1 MNDEIRARLA
11 ALGSEPTMEMF
22 GGTNALFAELQPDL
36 PETIQIVRDCAY
48 GPDERH
54 RLDIFAMPEAANAP
68 VLVFVPGGGF
78 IRGDKNS
85 PNSPYFEN
93 IGAFAARSGMIGVT
107 MNYRLAPAHRWPS
120 GTDDIASAVDWLRA
134 NIAAYGGDPE
144 RIYLMGT
151 SAGGAHVAGYVA
163 QREARIAG
171 AIMVSGIY
179 DMVSLG
185 RSPMHDAYF
194 TEDLDT
200 YGKAGCVDG
209 MIASPVPQMFTVSEF
224 DPVHFHRQAAL
235 LAAAWTSSR
244 NAFPRMHWL
253 RGHNHQSPTVS
264 IGSSSDSLGPKILE
278 FIADT
283 AS

>member
-1 MNDEIRARLA
+1 MNDAIRAKLA

-22 GGTNALFAELQPDL
+22 GGTNALFAELQPAL
-36 PETIQIVRDCAY
+36 PDALRIARDCAY

-54 RLDIFAMPEAANAP
+54 RLDVFAMPDTRDAP

-93 IGAFAARSGMIGVT
+93 IGSFAARNGMVGVA
-107 MNYRLAPAHRWPS
+107 MNYRLAPAHQWPA
-120 GTDDIASAVDWLRA
+120 GTDDMASAVDWLGA
-134 NIAAYGGDPE
+134 HIAEYGGDPE

-163 QREARIAG
+163 QREAWIAG
-171 AIMVSGIY
+171 AVMVSGIY

-185 RSPMHDAYF
+185 HSPMHDAYF
-194 TEDLDT
+194 TEDDEI
-200 YGKAGCVDG
+200 YRNAGCMDG
-209 MIASPVPQMFTVSEF
+209 LVASPVPQMFTVSEF
-224 DPVHFHRQAAL
+224 DPAQFHRQASL
-235 LAAAWTSSR
+235 LAAAWTASR
-244 NAFPRMHWL
+244 QTFPRLHWL
-253 RGHNHQSPTVS
+253 RGHNHQSPTIS
-264 IGSSSDSLGPKILE
+264 IGSSADSLGPKILE

-283 AS
+283 AL